1 MLDEVLDKESGLKS
15 RSIAQPGGVGGSIRH
30 LPQDDLEAYLNGR
43 LTSAKLDYCRT
54 HLDACEACRAELEDL
69 RTFRSN
75 STGRPGS
82 EPVGRELERRKRRRR
97 LEASLVAAGATVCV
111 AAIAAGL
118 WWGHEKWWASKAS
131 VTAIDT
137 HSATAAPNAAPNGTM
152 KPVAMLANATAS
164 TQSPVTTRTSVQPTA
179 TAPPRGRA
187 PTPPAAPPV
196 NTQFALLGPFGEAVS
211 ETRPEFS
218 WQPLAG
224 AAHYSVVI
232 VDEGLHPVQRSHK
245 LRTTVWRPR
254 RALRRGHTYLW
265 QVTATLRGG
274 AKVVASAPSE
284 ARLRI
289 APATAKLAGNEAQ

>member
-1 MLDEVLDKESGLKS
+1 VLDDVLDTKSGLKS
-15 RSIAQPGGVGGSIRH
+15 RSIAKPGGVGGSIRH
-30 LPQDDLEAYLNGR
+30 LAQDDLEAYVNGR
-43 LTSAKLDYCRT
+43 LPPAKLDNCRT

-75 STGRPGS
+75 SAGLPGS
-82 EPVGRELERRKRRRR
+82 EHVGRELQRRKRRRR
-97 LEASLVAAGATVCV
+97 LQSSLVAAGATICV

-118 WWGHEKWWASKAS
+118 WWGHEKSRASQAS
-131 VTAIDT
+131 VAAIDT
-137 HSATAAPNAAPNGTM
+137 SATAAPKGTM
-152 KPVAMLANATAS
+152 KPVATLADATADM
-164 TQSPVTTRTSVQPTA
+164 QSRGTTPTSIQPSA
-179 TAPPRGRA
+179 TIPLRGRA
-187 PTPPAAPPV
+187 PMPPAAPPV
-196 NTQFALLGPFGEAVS
+196 NTRFALLGPFGEAVS
-211 ETRPEFS
+211 ETRPEFT

-232 VDEGLHPVQRSHK
+232 VDEGLHPVQRSHA

-254 RALRRGHTYLW
+254 RPLRRGHTYLW

-289 APATAKLAGNEAQ
+289 APATAKLADNEAQ